1 MRTRTLMVGLTAAA
15 LACTS
20 APSLAQAGPEP
31 AASSQGLQ
39 EEPGF
44 IMDSLVIPEGFT
56 AENISG
62 YYLEHDL
69 ATDTWSA
76 VFVFES
82 DFTENGYADGG
93 GSTYDS
99 GGGISGREIS
109 GGGLANSGGGSVLD
123 DGVMLSAGRQVAT
136 SRTKVTK
143 TTSSSWSIKWVG
155 GFIPVITYNS
165 GSTETMVTETTTT
178 TRTGRLT
185 SSGDSGR
192 LPPP

>member
-1 MRTRTLMVGLTAAA
+1 MHTHFLMAVLTAAT

-31 AASSQGLQ
+31 AATSQGLL

-76 VFVFES
+76 TFVFES
-82 DFTENGYADGG
+82 DFTEYGYADGG
-93 GSTYDS
+93 GSTYDG
-99 GGGISGREIS
+99 GGGITGREIS
-109 GGGLANSGGGSVLD
+109 GGGLANGGGGLVLD
-123 DGVMLSAGRQVAT
+123 DGVMLKAGRQVAT

-143 TTSSSWSIKWVG
+143 TTSSSWSVKWVG
-155 GFIPVITYNS
+155 GFLPVITYNS
-165 GSTETMVTETTTT
+165 GSVETTVTETTTN
-178 TRTGRLT
+178 TRMGRLT
-185 SSGDSGR
+185 SSGRSGD

>member
-1 MRTRTLMVGLTAAA
+1 MHPCTLIVVLTPAA

-20 APSLAQAGPEP
+20 TPSLAQAGPEP
-31 AASSQGLQ
+31 AASFQGLE

-76 VFVFES
+76 TFVFES
-82 DFTENGYADGG
+82 DFTEQGYADGG

-109 GGGLANSGGGSVLD
+109 GSSFSNSGGGSVLD
-123 DGVMLSAGRQVAT
+123 DGVILKAGRQIAT

-143 TTSSSWSIKWVG
+143 TTSSSWSVKWVG

-165 GSTETMVTETTTT
+165 GSVETTVTETTTT

-185 SSGDSGR
+185 NGGESGR